1 MSCPPLLL
9 TESSTG
15 LFAVTIRQA
24 LFIAPCSHAFH
35 YKCIRPLLD
44 AHSSAF
50 SCPLC
55 RTFADLD
62 EDVEVAS
69 SPEDDDDDD
78 GDENDYHDENGNIN
92 GSGKKLF
99 APAGVRDG
107 AETEVEGDSSARPR
121 TRIRTAGH
129 VLHPHPPLP
138 EGACVVCVDDA
149 DPDDMIMDALDDDS
163 DEEEADGGSGS
174 GSGSAE
180 GVGIVMGMGMGM
192 GMGNGVGMVVDGEGV
207 VSGKRKR

>member
-1 MSCPPLLL
+1 MS
-9 TESSTG
+9 
-15 LFAVTIRQA
+15 IRQA

-69 SPEDDDDDD
+69 SPEDYDNDSDDDLDP
-78 GDENDYHDENGNIN
+78 NDHDNGN
-92 GSGKKLF
+92 GKVKKSL
-99 APAGVRDG
+99 APPVLRDG
-107 AETEVEGDSSARPR
+107 AETEVEGDTSAKPR

-129 VLHPHPPLP
+129 VQHPHPLLP
-138 EGACVVCVDDA
+138 RGVGVDDA
-149 DPDDMIMDALDDDS
+149 DLDEEMEDGLDADS
-163 DEEEADGGSGS
+163 DEGDVDAGSGS

-180 GVGIVMGMGMGM
+180 GMGVRVGMGI
-192 GMGNGVGMVVDGEGV
+192 GMVVDNEGI